1 MRPREIFQI
10 IAYIDVQIKG
20 IEADESNFVNALDR
34 SPRSPREKIDLEV
47 KKETLEQV
55 KKWIFDK
62 FSE

>member
-1 MRPREIFQI
+1 MRPREILQI

-20 IEADESNFVNALDR
+20 IEADERNFVNALD
-34 SPRSPREKIDLEV
+34 RSPREKIDLEV

-55 KKWIFDK
+55 KKWILDK